1 MRLSLVLPLPVA
13 LALAPLPLPV
23 AGQTILLVGRIVD
36 SATSKPV
43 TAGSISVLGTAIS
56 SPIREDG
63 SFAFSIPVRE
73 ITASIQADGFKP
85 KEVRLTPKEDLVLI
99 RLARDYFEQEK
110 QVVSGQATEVERK
123 NAATTVARVGAED
136 LTRTPA
142 SNTGEVVSGRV
153 TGATVSQSHAPGA
166 TIQMQLRGMTTIL
179 GNTTPLYIVDGV
191 TVFSIDGINP
201 NDIENLQILKGA
213 SAGAIYGSRASNGV
227 VIITTKRGGLSN
239 SQKKE

>member
-1 MRLSLVLPLPVA
+1 MRLSLLLLA
-13 LALAPLPLPV
+13 LALAVIPRPV
-23 AGQTILLVGRIVD
+23 AGQTALLVGRIVD
-36 SATSKPV
+36 SATGKPV
-43 TAGSISVLGTAIS
+43 TDGSITVLGTAIA

-63 SFAFSIPVRE
+63 SFAFSIPIRE
-73 ITASIQADGFKP
+73 ITASIRSEGYKA
-85 KEVRLTPKEDLVLI
+85 KEVTLTPTEDLVLI
-99 RLARDYFEQEK
+99 RLSRDYFEQEK
-110 QVVSGQATEVERK
+110 QVVSGQATGVERK

-142 SNTGEVVSGRV
+142 SNMEQAVSGRV

-166 TIQMQLRGMTTIL
+166 SIQMQLRGMTTIL

-191 TVFSIDGINP
+191 TVYSIDGINP

-239 SQKKE
+239 SKKQ